1 MLPRLGLST
10 SAMSYEN
17 KIDKTESVDS
27 VTSFGHHSDAIV
39 LNFVYTQI
47 GPEVLYHYS
56 FTSFI
61 SIVILLLLFL
71 LL

>member
-1 MLPRLGLST
+1 MKIQVKGWGIVIQGFESLLPRLGLST

-39 LNFVYTQI
+39 LN
-47 GPEVLYHYS
+47 
-56 FTSFI
+56 
-61 SIVILLLLFL
+61 LFKI
-71 LL
+71 